1 MRPTESFDDIVRRLI
16 DVLSQEKTNLLGAHF
31 NKLADFSANKERYIS
46 YIESFLSGPDA
57 GQVMRRFEK
66 EISVIKKMALENA
79 TLLNAAKA
87 GVKSA
92 QERLA
97 HLNNIDRVVGTYTAT
112 GGQLR
117 LDSAASTCKK
127 IA

>member
-1 MRPTESFDDIVRRLI
+1 MRQTESFDDIIRRLI
-16 DVLSQEKTNLLGAHF
+16 DVLAHEKTNLLDAHF
-31 NKLADFSANKERYIS
+31 NSLADFSAKKERYITH
-46 YIESFLSGPDA
+46 IERFLSGPDA
-57 GQVMRRFEK
+57 SQIMRRFEK
-66 EISVIKKMALENA
+66 EISMMKKLATENA
-79 TLLNAAKA
+79 RLLNAAKT

-97 HLNNIDRVVGTYTAT
+97 HLNNIDSVVGTYTAT

-117 LDSAASTCKK
+117 LESAVTTCKK